1 MNIMYVT
8 PVQTATDFFIH
19 LELCG
24 NSSLYIYNVAT
35 ARQIDFTLA
44 NSIQLSI
51 SWESNTNANGKKKFL
66 FL

>member
-8 PVQTATDFFIH
+8 PVQTATNFFIL
-19 LELCG
+19 LELYG
-24 NSSLYIYNVAT
+24 DSRLYIYNVAT
-35 ARQIDFTLA
+35 ARQNDFTLA

-51 SWESNTNANGKKKFL
+51 SWESNTNVNGKKKFL

>member
-8 PVQTATDFFIH
+8 PVQTATNFFIL

-24 NSSLYIYNVAT
+24 DSRLYIYNVAT
-35 ARQIDFTLA
+35 ARQNDFTLA

-51 SWESNTNANGKKKFL
+51 S
-66 FL
+66 

>member
-8 PVQTATDFFIH
+8 PVQTATDFFIL
-19 LELCG
+19 LELCR

-35 ARQIDFTLA
+35 ACQNDFRLA
-44 NSIQLSI
+44 NSIQTGI
-51 SWESNTNANGKKKFL
+51 SWETNVNGKKKFL